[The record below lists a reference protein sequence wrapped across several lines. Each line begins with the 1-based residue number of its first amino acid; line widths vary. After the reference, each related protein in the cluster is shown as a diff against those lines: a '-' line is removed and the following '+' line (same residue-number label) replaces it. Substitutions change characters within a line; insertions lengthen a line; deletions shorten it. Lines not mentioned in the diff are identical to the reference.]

1 MAFDPLSPLDA
12 GFLDVE
18 DDVNQ
23 MHIGAVLVL
32 EGPAPSRSELRA
44 MVAGKLPLVPR
55 YRQVAQRVT
64 LHFGRPVWVD
74 DPSFDLDYHLRC
86 VALPNPGSVTE
97 LRELVGE
104 LMGRGLDP
112 DKPLWEMWMVEG
124 LQDDQW
130 AVLAKVH
137 HSMVDGVGGA
147 ELLSLILD
155 LAQDAVPLPGDTW
168 RPAQKPGQREL
179 VMRSV
184 RNAASLPR
192 DAARSAPRAINSLLS
207 STGRLQETT
216 RSMLSL
222 ARVVKPAVSCSL
234 NGPIGPR
241 RRWASTSVPISDIKA
256 VRSSLGGTFNDVVLA
271 TVARGFRGLLEKRGE
286 LLDQPIRTLVPV
298 SVRGRDES
306 GRAVGDGT
314 LANKVSAVFAD
325 LPVQVSDPVA
335 RLDAISAQ
343 MTPAKRTNE
352 ARIAQAFTNLAGFLP
367 PPLVALGSRL
377 FTKVPQHNVNTVTT
391 NIPGPQVP
399 LYAVGRRLLEAYPY
413 VPIAMQVR
421 IGVAMLS
428 YDGQVHF
435 GITGDYEHAPD
446 VEVLAEGIDIGM
458 EEMLAMAEE
467 PATFRPHLSPV

>member
-32 EGPAPSRSELRA
+32 EGPAPFRSELRA

-55 YRQVAQRVT
+55 YRQTAQRVPFR
-64 LHFGRPVWVD
+64 FGRPVWVD

-86 VALPNPGSVTE
+86 VALPNPGGVTE

-124 LQDDQW
+124 LQDQQW

-155 LAQDAVPLPGDTW
+155 LAQDAVPLPGDNW
-168 RPAQKPGQREL
+168 RPPEKPGQRDL
-179 VMRSV
+179 LMRSV
-184 RNAASLPR
+184 RNAVSLPR

-222 ARVVKPAVSCSL
+222 ARVVKPAASCSL

-298 SVRGRDES
+298 SVRGRDAT

-343 MTPAKRTNE
+343 MTSAKRNNE
-352 ARIAQAFTNLAGFLP
+352 AGIAQAFTNLGGYVP
-367 PPLVALGSRL
+367 PALVALGSRL

-458 EEMLAMAEE
+458 EEMVAVAEE
-467 PATFRPHLSPV
+467 PTPFRSHLSPV